1 MKRKILAIAIC
12 LIFIV
17 SCTQQPVKGTASS
30 IFEMG
35 NVKNIKITSDTC
47 NVKEGVTNNT
57 NTIQSLNKNSVCNV
71 IGTVEDWYA
80 VKLPTNEVGFIPKN
94 QCKPIVADKDTAPT
108 PGTAPGMTPDTTA
121 PGTSPDMTPDIPG
134 TTPQTTPGY
143 TPGTTPGTAPGATPG
158 VTPGVDDTTPDTTDR
173 DTYTANSD
181 ALTDQEQE
189 MFRLVNEARAQNN
202 VPALKLDMELTN
214 VARIK
219 SQDMVDN
226 NYFSHNSPTYGSPFD
241 MMDDF
246 GIEYVK
252 AGENIAGNQS
262 VQNAHD
268 SLMNSPGH
276 RKNILDPE
284 FTHIGIGIKAGSQY
298 GNIFTQMFISKPK

>member
-1 MKRKILAIAIC
+1 MKRKISILAIVMC

-17 SCTQQPVKGTASS
+17 SCTEQPVKGTASS

-35 NVKNIKITSDTC
+35 NVKNIKITSNSC
-47 NVKEGVTNNT
+47 NVKEGVSNNSK
-57 NTIQSLNKNSVCNV
+57 TIDTLNKNEVCDV
-71 IGTVEDWYA
+71 AGTIEDWYA
-80 VKLPTNEVGFIPKN
+80 VKLPTNEVGFVPTN
-94 QCKPIVADKDTAPT
+94 QCTPIVPGKDTDTKPET
-108 PGTAPGMTPDTTA
+108 KPDMMTPD
-121 PGTSPDMTPDIPG
+121 SNVPDNMTDLTPG

-158 VTPGVDDTTPDTTDR
+158 VTPGIDDTTPDTTDR

-181 ALTDQEQE
+181 SLTGQEQE
-189 MFRLVNEARAQNN
+189 MLNLINEARAQNN

-219 SQDMVDN
+219 SQDMIDN

-241 MMDDF
+241 MMRDF

-252 AGENIAGNQS
+252 AGENIAGNRS

-284 FTHIGIGIKAGSQY
+284 FTHIGIGIKEGSQY
-298 GNIFTQMFISKPK
+298 GNIFTQMFISKPQ